1 MKNSLIVLGILC
13 STYMGYS
20 QKLIK
25 AVNLEEVTIS
35 PILNHSYRNVVYVE
49 ATPDFVKNL
58 QTEAAAYDVR
68 KDPEYYKSPSPYVV
82 YFAQTNGS
90 IIATYDPYGRVI
102 STLERFKDVT
112 PPQPVRNSVYVKY
125 PNWTMDKN
133 RYMVT
138 YYKGKRPTKIY
149 QLKLRKGN
157 VKKKLK
163 VDADGKIL

>member
-1 MKNSLIVLGILC
+1 MKNSLIVLGFLC
-13 STYMGYS
+13 STYLGYS
-20 QKLIK
+20 QKPIK
-25 AVNLEEVTIS
+25 AVNLKEVTVS
-35 PILNHSYRNVVYVE
+35 PILNHSYRNMVIAE
-49 ATPDFVKNL
+49 TSPDFVKNL

-68 KDPEYYKSPSPYVV
+68 KDPVYHKSPSPYVV

-90 IIATYDPYGRVI
+90 IIATYDPNGRVI
-102 STLERFKDVT
+102 STLERFKDVP

-138 YYKGKRPTKIY
+138 YYKGKGATKIY

-157 VKKKLK
+157 IKKNLK
-163 VDADGKIL
+163 INADGKIL